1 MLWGERVILDNLVPP
16 QPSAKMASSPKHS
29 ITARAGLLG
38 IIEGAYFDDNVG
50 ARPSANGEWV
60 LNPAA
65 WVSVSAS
72 PWGRLAL
79 AWRAPVPPQ
88 EQAVRQ

>member
-16 QPSAKMASSPKHS
+16 QPSPKMASSPKGS
-29 ITARAGLLG
+29 IRAKAGLLG
-38 IIEGAYFDDNVG
+38 IFKGAYFDDDVG
-50 ARPSANGEWV
+50 ARVSANGEWV